1 MPNQMHSAI
10 AATEKESVQPFGLGH
25 GYLPCAARSI
35 AHATSCFSLA
45 EVARVDSERRAMVA
59 ASASQLALLGGAT
72 RKRDLRTGHS
82 IRQRNP
88 LSGVPERRLFSFQG
102 G

>member
-10 AATEKESVQPFGLGH
+10 AAAEKESVQPFGLGH
-25 GYLPCAARSI
+25 GYLPCAAS
-35 AHATSCFSLA
+35 AHATSYFSLA

-82 IRQRNP
+82 IRQRHP